1 MPHRERSE
9 LLPPR
14 RGHVRA
20 DAGTSAV
27 LRGGGRT
34 GNQDDDQQLLA
45 DMLDAEGGD
54 AMQVLERLVDASL
67 EADAM
72 ADAAKA
78 RKADMAERQARF
90 ERRRDTLRS
99 IAKSALEALN
109 PQEAGDRD
117 MDGIAAAEPAAT
129 GHLWGPVTSADW
141 FRITREPM
149 KGEIRKALAAG
160 QEIEGAEFGNA
171 DVGITIR
178 TR

>member
-1 MPHRERSE
+1 MSAPSSYRLEEAMSVLMQVRQRLLEEAGPE
-9 LLPPR
+9 L
-14 RGHVRA
+14 
-20 DAGTSAV
+20 
-27 LRGGGRT
+27 
-34 GNQDDDQQLLA
+34 DDDQQLLA

-109 PQEAGDRD
+109 LKKLET
-117 MDGIAAAEPAAT
+117 AT
-129 GHLWGPVTSADW
+129 WTASLRTNPPPLAIYVDLLPADW